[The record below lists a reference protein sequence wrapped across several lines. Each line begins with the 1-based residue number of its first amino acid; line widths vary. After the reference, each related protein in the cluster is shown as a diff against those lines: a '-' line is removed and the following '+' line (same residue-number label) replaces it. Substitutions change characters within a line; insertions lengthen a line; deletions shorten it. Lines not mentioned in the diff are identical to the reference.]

1 MEQIEQKS
9 PRPRRNKDQI
19 LELRDQFEK
28 STLRVKE
35 FCLRHH
41 INRAIF
47 NKWKSRYKSKPV
59 IKKRTSGFATIDV
72 ASSSTVALFAEV
84 KGIRIHQV
92 VSASFLKEL
101 LG

>member
-1 MEQIEQKS
+1 MEQLDQK
-9 PRPRRNKDQI
+9 PFRPRRSKDQI
-19 LELRDQFEK
+19 LELLDQFEK
-28 STLRVKE
+28 STLPAKE

-41 INRAIF
+41 INPAIF
-47 NKWKSRYKSKPV
+47 NKWKSRYKSKRV

-72 ASSSTVALFAEV
+72 AGSSTVALFCEV
-84 KGIRIHQV
+84 KGIRIYQV